1 MRGHITFS
9 RETETPVLRR
19 AASHESLLTQAPT
32 TSTRTLRS
40 RPSHL
45 VITGKGVLPAGLY
58 GSAAGSAGIVS
69 SSPVAGSISSTA
81 RRRQQ
86 QQRHAESGGY
96 ESNAYNR
103 SLLQASS
110 SQRSTTTTSTVGSAV
125 AGHLR
130 GALSSSFGS
139 WAWSRRDVKGRPFL
153 GDLRTKRS
161 SLVNALGRVSQ
172 SASSSSSSSSTT
184 TTTTTTTNANTA
196 SKTPVEVVATE
207 VDEALLQDALL
218 ERIH

>member
-1 MRGHITFS
+1 MSSSLRRHERPMRGHITIS

-32 TSTRTLRS
+32 TSTRTSTRTLRS

-58 GSAAGSAGIVS
+58 GSVAGSAGIVS

-86 QQRHAESGGY
+86 QGG
-96 ESNAYNR
+96 
-103 SLLQASS
+103 S
-110 SQRSTTTTSTVGSAV
+110 SQRSTTASTATTSTVGSAV

-130 GALSSSFGS
+130 GALGSRFGG
-139 WAWSRRDVKGRPFL
+139 WAWSRRDAKGRPSL
-153 GDLRTKRS
+153 GDLRTKRTSLGNAQLCS
-161 SLVNALGRVSQ
+161 SLSVS
-172 SASSSSSSSSTT
+172 SASTA
-184 TTTTTTTNANTA
+184 TNANTA

-207 VDEALLQDALL
+207 VDEALLQDALRDDTL
-218 ERIH
+218 ETTA